1 MSRLR
6 LCCRRERG
14 ERGWPVYVVSRCW
27 NRSPRMIQF
36 RARHGA
42 RYFFLPSPC
51 FERSFQSFRSSKSR
65 LVVDE
70 RSLKKEVSEGT
81 LNVTRY
87 FPIFRI
93 SKRRISR
100 ILLFL
105 MKKKKGRITR
115 IVLDLLSLALCFEQ
129 SSTSSLKNE
138 ETLNITRYFLIFL
151 ISKS

>member
-1 MSRLR
+1 M
-6 LCCRRERG
+6 
-14 ERGWPVYVVSRCW
+14 YVVSRCW

-81 LNVTRY
+81 LNVTNDT
-87 FPIFRI
+87 FQFFQFR
-93 SKRRISR
+93 SVESHGFFFFLKKKEKKKRR
-100 ILLFL
+100 
-105 MKKKKGRITR
+105 KKRKRRKEGRITR
-115 IVLDLLSLALCFEQ
+115 IVLDLLSLALCFEQSFQ